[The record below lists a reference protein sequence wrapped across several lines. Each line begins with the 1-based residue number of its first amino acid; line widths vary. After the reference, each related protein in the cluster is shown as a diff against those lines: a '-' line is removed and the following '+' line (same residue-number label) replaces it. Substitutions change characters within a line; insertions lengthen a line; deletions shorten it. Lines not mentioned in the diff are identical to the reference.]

1 MHDSRRRGWTGKLRI
16 PGEDQEAGLVDKR
29 AIGDELFALGYGAR
43 IDLGSAQAI
52 RVSARKEEFD
62 GCRYSSLSIPD
73 IISPDLTHAFLMVSS
88 QLMI

>member
-1 MHDSRRRGWTGKLRI
+1 VYDSHRGWTGKLRI

-29 AIGDELFALGYGAR
+29 AIGDELFALGYRAR

-52 RVSARKEEFD
+52 RVSEGKEELD
-62 GCRYSSLSIPD
+62 GCRYSYLSIPD
-73 IISPDLTHAFLMVSS
+73 IISHELTHAFLLESS